1 MAKRATRAE
10 WLERVRSWKASGKSR
25 AEFAEKKAYS
35 ERSLGWW
42 AWKLGS
48 EGEDLDAKP
57 KAVAKPTRRQEPRPL
72 ELVELVQRS
81 EPTAAS
87 LRLRVGAVELL
98 VDHGFDRELLGG
110 VLDVL
115 EARR

>member
-1 MAKRATRAE
+1 MANE
-10 WLERVRSWKASGKSR
+10 
-25 AEFAEKKAYS
+25 AYS

-48 EGEDLDAKP
+48 EGEALDNKP
-57 KAVAKPTRRQEPRPL
+57 KAAKRPRRSNSQPF
-72 ELVELVQRS
+72 ELVEFVTQPAPAPAPAPAPL
-81 EPTAAS
+81 TM
-87 LRLRVGAVELL
+87 RVGAVEVL
-98 VDHGFDRELLGG
+98 VNRGFDRDVLEG

>member
-10 WLERVRSWKASGKSR
+10 WLERVRSWKASGRRR
-25 AEFAEKKAYS
+25 AEFAEDKGYS

-48 EGEDLDAKP
+48 EGEAIDAKP
-57 KAVAKPTRRQEPRPL
+57 KVAKRTRRTKTKSL
-72 ELVELVQRS
+72 ELVELVTRS
-81 EPTAAS
+81 DAPSSPLTM
-87 LRLRVGAVELL
+87 RVGAIEVI
-98 VDHGFDRELLGG
+98 VDRHFDRELLGG
-110 VLDVL
+110 LLDVL

>member
-10 WLERVRSWKASGKSR
+10 WLERVRSWKASGKAR
-25 AEFAEKKAYS
+25 AEFAAKEDYS

-42 AWKLGS
+42 AWKLSS
-48 EGEDLDAKP
+48 EGEAIDAKP
-57 KAVAKPTRRQEPRPL
+57 RKAKRRSPKKAKSI
-72 ELVELVQRS
+72 ELVELVTQ
-81 EPTAAS
+81 TGS
-87 LRLRVGAVELL
+87 LSRGLTMRLGSVELL
-98 VDHGFDRELLGG
+98 VERGFDHELLGT

>member
-10 WLERVRSWKASGKSR
+10 WLERVRAWKASGKSR
-25 AEFAEKKAYS
+25 AEFTAKQEYS

-48 EGEDLDAKP
+48 EGEALDKKP
-57 KAVAKPTRRQEPRPL
+57 KAAKRARRTKSQSF
-72 ELVELVQRS
+72 ELVELVTQ
-81 EPTAAS
+81 PAPAPLTM
-87 LRLRVGAVELL
+87 RVGAVEVL
-98 VDHGFDRELLGG
+98 VERGFDREVLGG
-110 VLDVL
+110 VLDLL

>member
-1 MAKRATRAE
+1 ME
-10 WLERVRSWKASGKSR
+10 WLERVRAWKASGKSR
-25 AEFAEKKAYS
+25 AEFAAKQEYS

-48 EGEDLDAKP
+48 EGEALDKKP
-57 KAVAKPTRRQEPRPL
+57 KAAKRSRQGKSQSF
-72 ELVELVQRS
+72 ELVELVTQPAPS
-81 EPTAAS
+81 VLTV
-87 LRLRVGAVELL
+87 RVGAVEVL
-98 VDHGFDRELLGG
+98 VDRGFDREVLGG

>member
-10 WLERVRSWKASGKSR
+10 WLERVRAWKASGKSR
-25 AEFAEKKAYS
+25 GEFAAKQAYS

-48 EGEDLDAKP
+48 EGEALDRKS
-57 KAVAKPTRRQEPRPL
+57 QSF
-72 ELVELVQRS
+72 ELVELVTQPARS
-81 EPTAAS
+81 LLTM
-87 LRLRVGAVELL
+87 RVGAVEVL
-98 VDHGFDRELLGG
+98 VDRGFDREVLGG

>member
-10 WLERVRSWKASGKSR
+10 WLERVRSWKASGKTR
-25 AEFAEKKAYS
+25 AEFAAKEEYS

-42 AWKLGS
+42 AWKLSS
-48 EGEDLDAKP
+48 EGSDDAKP
-57 KAVAKPTRRQEPRPL
+57 RKAKRRSAKKPQSI
-72 ELVELVQRS
+72 ELVELATQADSPSRAL
-81 EPTAAS
+81 TM
-87 LRLRVGAVELL
+87 RLGSVELL
-98 VDHGFDRELLGG
+98 VERGFDHELLGT

>member
-10 WLERVRSWKASGKSR
+10 WLERVRSWKASGKTR
-25 AEFAEKKAYS
+25 AEFAAKKDYS

-42 AWKLGS
+42 AWKLRS
-48 EGEDLDAKP
+48 EGEAIDAKP
-57 KAVAKPTRRQEPRPL
+57 QKAGRTAKKPRSI
-72 ELVELVQRS
+72 ELVELVTQADS
-81 EPTAAS
+81 PSSGLAM
-87 LRLRVGAVELL
+87 RVGAVELL
-98 VDHGFDRELLGG
+98 VDRGFDRELLGS

>member
-1 MAKRATRAE
+1 MANE
-10 WLERVRSWKASGKSR
+10 
-25 AEFAEKKAYS
+25 AYS

-48 EGEDLDAKP
+48 EGEALDKKP
-57 KAVAKPTRRQEPRPL
+57 KAAKRPRRSNSQSF
-72 ELVELVQRS
+72 ELVELVAQ
-81 EPTAAS
+81 PAPAPAPLTM
-87 LRLRVGAVELL
+87 RVGAVEVL
-98 VDHGFDRELLGG
+98 VDRGFDRDVLEE

>member
-1 MAKRATRAE
+1 VAKRATRAE
-10 WLERVRSWKASGKSR
+10 WLERVRCWKASGKSR
-25 AEFAEKKAYS
+25 AEFAANKEYS

-48 EGEDLDAKP
+48 EGEALDKKP
-57 KAVAKPTRRQEPRPL
+57 KAAKRPRRSKSQSF
-72 ELVELVQRS
+72 ELVELVTQPVPS
-81 EPTAAS
+81 PLAM
-87 LRLRVGAVELL
+87 RVGAVEVL
-98 VDHGFDRELLGG
+98 VDRGFDREVLAG